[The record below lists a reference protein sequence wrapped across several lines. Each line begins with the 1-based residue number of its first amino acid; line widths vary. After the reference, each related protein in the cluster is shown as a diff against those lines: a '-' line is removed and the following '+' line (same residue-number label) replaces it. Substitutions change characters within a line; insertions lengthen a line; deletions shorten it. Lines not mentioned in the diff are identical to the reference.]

1 MRRRSAQRGTKMK
14 IVHICLCDLYA
25 ENWSYH
31 RNILSEQNAKDGH
44 DTYIIT
50 TEYAMDINGK
60 HGSRGIQTYTNKYGV
75 HVIRLKY
82 KYYLPKSINGKLNTV
97 KGIKEQLYRIKPD
110 IIMVHNQQT
119 LNLIDI
125 KKYKKRNPDTILLA
139 DSHASFANSCRNP
152 FSRWIVQGLFFRW
165 IIRSSFSYVDGMYY
179 IGEDE
184 LDFFR
189 TVYGIKRSE
198 NNILPLPAR
207 FIEQE
212 EKERNTFAVRSE
224 LSMSKDE
231 LLFVH
236 SGKLAVEKKTMDILR
251 CLKEFK
257 NKKFKLLIIGSI
269 PNGCEDLKREIE
281 SDERFI
287 YMGWKTS
294 EELMRY
300 VSAAD
305 LYLQP
310 GSVSVTL
317 NNTLAAGTPVM
328 VYQHKAYRRFFGG
341 WEIPIG
347 NIEDMT
353 MQFSKVFENP
363 EKLKEKVQYAY
374 AIAHKYFDCK
384 IFANEMYGYV
394 SKSDKENQQITYTN
408 GIRYVSQ

>member
-1 MRRRSAQRGTKMK
+1 MK
-14 IVHICLCDLYA
+14 IVHICLCDPYA

-50 TEYAMDINGK
+50 TEYAMDVNGK
-60 HGSRGIQTYTNKYGV
+60 HGSRGTRTYTNKHGV

-82 KYYLPKSINGKLNTV
+82 KYNLPKSINGKVNTV

-119 LNLIDI
+119 FNLFDI
-125 KKYKKRNPDTILLA
+125 IKYKKNNPDAILLA

-152 FSRWIVQGLFFRW
+152 FSRWIVQGMVFRW
-165 IIRSSFSYVDGMYY
+165 VIRSSFSYLDGMYY
-179 IGEDE
+179 IGEGE

-224 LSMSKDE
+224 LGMSRDE

-236 SGKLAVEKKTMDILR
+236 SGKLSAEKKTLDILR

-257 NKKFKLLIIGSI
+257 GKKFKLLIIGSI
-269 PNGCEDLKREIE
+269 PNGSEDLKKEIE
-281 SDERFI
+281 SDKRFV

-294 EELMRY
+294 EELMKY
-300 VSAAD
+300 ISAAD

-317 NNTLAAGTPVM
+317 NNTLASGTPVM
-328 VYQHKAYRRFFGG
+328 VHQHKAYERFFGE
-341 WEIPIG
+341 WEILV
-347 NIEDMT
+347 NSEADMK
-353 MQFSKVFENP
+353 MQFSKIFEHP
-363 EKLKEKVQYAY
+363 EELKKKIPCAY
-374 AIAHKYFDCK
+374 AMAYKYFDCK
-384 IFANEMYGYV
+384 IFANEMYDYV
-394 SKSDKENQQITYTN
+394 KNGQEEKVSRKYIN
-408 GIRYVSQ
+408 GIRYVSR